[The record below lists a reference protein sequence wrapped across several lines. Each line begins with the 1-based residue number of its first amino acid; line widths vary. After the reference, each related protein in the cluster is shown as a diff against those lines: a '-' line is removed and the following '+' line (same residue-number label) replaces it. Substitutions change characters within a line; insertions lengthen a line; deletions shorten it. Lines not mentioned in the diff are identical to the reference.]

1 MRKQF
6 PACKKIEDT
15 EEAAS
20 EALLVIINTKSFQ
33 KQQQQPQFP
42 KEKKKELEHQNY
54 DQFWTQQFPTTYTNQ
69 YNTPGPVQKPSRT

>member
-33 KQQQQPQFP
+33 KQQQPQFP

-69 YNTPGPVQKPSRT
+69 YNTPGPVRKPSRT